1 MVKNYGAGQS
11 IRFSEIQSVRKIGR
25 LPKCEIIVDALF
37 GTGFKGEVQGIY
49 KKVIE
54 WINKSSAKKISIDV
68 PSGVNADD
76 GTTENVAV
84 EADMTVTM
92 GLKKIGLIVGQ
103 GKNYAGSLEVIDIG
117 IPKNV
122 VEKYSGN
129 VRIVQREDI
138 RRVLP
143 VRSVDANK
151 YSVGKILV
159 IAGSRG
165 LTGAAAMTAVSAMRS
180 GAGAV
185 VLCAPSSVYTIL
197 SRKLTE
203 VMVEP
208 LPETS
213 DGTLA
218 MSAFGS
224 LMKKVLWSDIVI
236 IGLGLSKNP
245 ETQSLV
251 RKLAGTIR
259 ENLIIDADGLNA
271 FSENNRALWNHRS
284 KNVIITPHA
293 GELSR
298 FINVPSSEIEKH
310 RISITQDIAKRFG
323 LTLILKGSPTVIAS
337 ETGSVFINSTGNP
350 GMATA
355 GSGDVLSGCIGG
367 LWGQGMERIEAAYCG
382 VYVHGFAGDLA
393 RKKLGTK
400 GMMATDIQ
408 YFLTKAILEIEKDKL
423 L

>member
-1 MVKNYGAGQS
+1 TMVKNYGAGQS

-185 VLCAPSSVYTIL
+185 VLCAPS
-197 SRKLTE
+197 
-203 VMVEP
+203 
-208 LPETS
+208 
-213 DGTLA
+213 
-218 MSAFGS
+218 
-224 LMKKVLWSDIVI
+224 
-236 IGLGLSKNP
+236 
-245 ETQSLV
+245 
-251 RKLAGTIR
+251 
-259 ENLIIDADGLNA
+259 
-271 FSENNRALWNHRS
+271 
-284 KNVIITPHA
+284 
-293 GELSR
+293 
-298 FINVPSSEIEKH
+298 
-310 RISITQDIAKRFG
+310 
-323 LTLILKGSPTVIAS
+323 
-337 ETGSVFINSTGNP
+337 
-350 GMATA
+350 
-355 GSGDVLSGCIGG
+355 
-367 LWGQGMERIEAAYCG
+367 
-382 VYVHGFAGDLA
+382 
-393 RKKLGTK
+393 
-400 GMMATDIQ
+400 
-408 YFLTKAILEIEKDKL
+408 
-423 L
+423 